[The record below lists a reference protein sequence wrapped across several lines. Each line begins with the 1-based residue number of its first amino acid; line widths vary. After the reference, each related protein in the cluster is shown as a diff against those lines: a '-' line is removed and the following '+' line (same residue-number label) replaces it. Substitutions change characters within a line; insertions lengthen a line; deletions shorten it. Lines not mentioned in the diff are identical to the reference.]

1 MVFAGR
7 LAEEEIDK
15 LAHEQ
20 EQGLHGAW
28 LYKAQHCQ
36 EQGLH
41 GVWLYKAQHC
51 PMNNQQGHEYIPIN
65 WQLTPK
71 TKHVSTLMC
80 TRCFHELNISEAFE
94 KRSKL

>member
-7 LAEEEIDK
+7 LAEEEIDQ
-15 LAHEQ
+15 LAHE
-20 EQGLHGAW
+20 
-28 LYKAQHCQ
+28 Q

-71 TKHVSTLMC
+71 TKHISTLMC